1 VEEET
6 GEGEAVMSQRS
17 VEILLG
23 KLVTDEEVRQRF
35 RVDAEAVLAWARD
48 LGLELSAVE
57 AEALRGLDAR
67 ALDELAGA
75 LDPRL
80 QKASLQSP
88 LEPTGGRRR
97 SRR

>member
-1 VEEET
+1 
-6 GEGEAVMSQRS
+6 MSQRS

-23 KLVTDEEVRQRF
+23 KLVTDEEIRQRF
-35 RVDAEAVLAWARD
+35 REDPEVVFAAVRS

-57 AEALRGLDAR
+57 AEALGALEAG
-67 ALDELAGA
+67 ALDGLASA

-80 QKASLQSP
+80 QKASLHSADTSADP
-88 LEPTGGRRR
+88 G

>member
-1 VEEET
+1 
-6 GEGEAVMSQRS
+6 MSQRS

-23 KLVTDEEVRQRF
+23 KLVTDEEIRQRF
-35 RVDAEAVLAWARD
+35 RVDPEEVLAKARER
-48 LGLELSAVE
+48 GLELSSVE
-57 AEALRGLDAR
+57 VEALRGLDAS

-80 QKASLQSP
+80 QKASLQCPSDQS
-88 LEPTGGRRR
+88 GGRRR

>member
-1 VEEET
+1 
-6 GEGEAVMSQRS
+6 MSQRS

-23 KLVTDEEVRQRF
+23 KLVTDEEIRQRF
-35 RVDAEAVLAWARD
+35 RMDPEAVLAAARSQ
-48 LGLELSAVE
+48 GLELSAVE
-57 AEALRGLDAR
+57 AEALRALEAG

-80 QKASLQSP
+80 QKASLHSDPSGPDQ
-88 LEPTGGRRR
+88 G